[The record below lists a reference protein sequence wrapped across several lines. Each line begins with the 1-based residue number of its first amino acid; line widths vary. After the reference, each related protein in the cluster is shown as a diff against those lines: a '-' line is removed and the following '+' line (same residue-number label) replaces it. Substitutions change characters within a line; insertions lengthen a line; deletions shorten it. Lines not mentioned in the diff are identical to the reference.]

1 MSTYL
6 DISTSSLDFYTSS
19 YSIPGGNNT
28 VVTYNA
34 INQLYYASFDS
45 SSGTII
51 ESSSYDNYL
60 ESSFTSQSRYLG
72 SEGVLYTIP
81 TNMIGMYIE
90 PGSFLLGQ
98 YDYFIE
104 NENDYIAQD
113 YFYNGDVVVDNGEGI
128 LVSSTTGNVV
138 GNIIYSHGQVIITD
152 PVLTREYL
160 EDPDQVMSWKSN
172 QPIYTYN
179 YNIKV
184 SDYEFNYTYN
194 PTAQSGSYLVN
205 TEGEIWTTEDTGSR
219 FLRTTGV
226 LADNVTGSY
235 FQPYITAVG
244 LYNDADE
251 LIAVAKLAQPLPKP
265 ANTELTIQIKL
276 DI

>member
-60 ESSFTSQSRYLG
+60 ESSFTSQSRYLS

-81 TNMIGMYIE
+81 VDMIGMNIEPNSFTLGQFDYYIE
-90 PGSFLLGQ
+90 DE
-98 YDYFIE
+98 YNYIE
-104 NENDYIAQD
+104 QD
-113 YFYNGDVVVDNGEGI
+113 YFYNGDVVIDNGEGL
-128 LVSSTTGNVV
+128 LVSSLSGDTV
-138 GNIIYSHGQVIITD
+138 GNIIYTHGQIIITD
-152 PVLTREYL
+152 PTFTALYL
-160 EDPDQVMSWKSN
+160 EEPDQQMTWKSN

-184 SDYEFNYTYN
+184 SDYEFNYTFN
-194 PTAQSGSYLVN
+194 PTAQTGSIVYEYSGSYYVQPS
-205 TEGEIWTTEDTGSR
+205 GI
-219 FLRTTGV
+219 

-251 LIAVAKLAQPLPKP
+251 LLAVAKLAQPLPKP